1 MLYTFADSYY
11 SGAKA
16 WKDGDFQ
23 KLNKLR
29 SPDNLTYGHTFSD
42 YPLAHHAYQ
51 KMYGVPEEL
60 CFEKSW
66 IYLINVTF
74 AKVLLNHDHSQPWSE
89 PAADALAG
97 IENFP
102 LDSYGS
108 RDPECDPNLPALK
121 EAQVPSFSG
130 HCAGFGST

>member
-1 MLYTFADSYY
+1 
-11 SGAKA
+11 
-16 WKDGDFQ
+16 
-23 KLNKLR
+23 
-29 SPDNLTYGHTFSD
+29 
-42 YPLAHHAYQ
+42 
-51 KMYGVPEEL
+51 MYGVPEEL

-66 IYLINVTF
+66 IYLINVTL

-130 HCAGFGST
+130 HCTGFGST